1 MNERSPEYAD
11 RIAAAGSIETRAE
24 VAARWILAEFDAY
37 YVESRNIPNLAKA
50 AFERRDPA
58 MSLDLSLR
66 RLSVYSI
73 SVHAL
78 ARGLR
83 EALPS
88 AAEDESFWARIEA
101 RYLTL
106 IEGRYE
112 SDIAYA
118 YIHSARRMMY
128 EGMWKPV
135 EYAFLHHREPASE
148 RSTAVRIDFP
158 VAPGGDLAALVDRI
172 LDVPCFERPWR
183 DREGDVRRVAER
195 LRSIFG
201 DGGRRPVAGQDR
213 STSGGGERAP
223 VAEQARSTSGGGE
236 HRPVAG
242 QDRSASDDRGRTHAV
257 ERPWP
262 IAGDGARRPVQ
273 IQMTDAGFFRN
284 RGAYVVGRIVF
295 DDASATP
302 LILALLNHEAG
313 IHVQAVLA
321 GEADAH
327 NLFSSTLANFHVTN
341 SHYHELAAFL
351 HSVMPTRRLGL
362 HYSTIG
368 FNHVGKVAVMN
379 ELREELA
386 AHGEVFTTAVGFR
399 GSVAIGFAAASSD
412 YNLKVI
418 RDVPTAQ
425 YKWGAFPGIGAVL
438 DKYRRV
444 HEIDRTGSMLDN
456 IIYYNL
462 ELDPAWFEPDLLA
475 ELLRDAAESVSLR
488 DDAVILKHLI
498 VQRRVRPL
506 PVFFRDATPEEAREV
521 IVNLGHCIKN
531 NAAAN
536 VFNKDLDA
544 RNYGVSRFRKVY
556 LFDYDALEPLTRV
569 KIRSNADRFDGEDD
583 VPDWFYEDGVVF
595 LPEEIETGF
604 RIHDR
609 GLRRLFRDVHGDLLT
624 TGYWERMQ
632 HDLERGRVPSI
643 RLYPEERKLDPPGWP
658 SAPAGE

>member
-1 MNERSPEYAD
+1 MKDRAGAGHPVRTDMRRPRTTAARYAS
-11 RIAAAGSIETRAE
+11 RIAAAGSAGERSDL
-24 VAARWILAEFDAY
+24 AARWILAEFDAY
-37 YVESRNIPNLAKA
+37 YVESRNIPNLAKS
-50 AFERRDPA
+50 AFEGRDPA
-58 MSLDLSLR
+58 TSLDLSLR
-66 RLSVYSI
+66 RLSVYSV
-73 SVHAL
+73 SVHSL
-78 ARGLR
+78 ARRLR

-88 AAEDESFWARIEA
+88 IVEDEAFWARIEA
-101 RYLTL
+101 RYLAL

-112 SDIAYA
+112 SDIAFA
-118 YIHSARRMMY
+118 YIHSARRMVY
-128 EGMWKPV
+128 EGKWKPV
-135 EYAFLHHREPASE
+135 EYTFLDDAEPASE
-148 RSTAVRIDFP
+148 QAAAVRIDLP
-158 VAPGGDLAALVDRI
+158 IAPGADLAALVDRV
-172 LDVPCFERPWR
+172 LDVPRFEGGWR
-183 DREGDVRRVAER
+183 DREGDVRRVVER
-195 LRSIFG
+195 IESMLGG
-201 DGGRRPVAGQDR
+201 DPRRPANL
-213 STSGGGERAP
+213 
-223 VAEQARSTSGGGE
+223 
-236 HRPVAG
+236 
-242 QDRSASDDRGRTHAV
+242 
-257 ERPWP
+257 
-262 IAGDGARRPVQ
+262 
-273 IQMTDAGFFRN
+273 QMTDAGFFRN
-284 RGAYVVGRIVF
+284 RGAYIVGRIVF
-295 DDASATP
+295 DDTSATP

-313 IHVQAVLA
+313 IYVQAVLA

-341 SHYHELAAFL
+341 NHYHGLAAFL
-351 HSVMPTRRLGL
+351 HTVMPTRRLGL

-386 AHGEVFTTAVGFR
+386 EHREVFATAVGFR
-399 GSVAIGFAAASSD
+399 GSVAIGFAAPSSD

-418 RDVPTAQ
+418 RDTPTDQ
-425 YKWGAFPGIGAVL
+425 YKWGEFPGIGAVL

-462 ELDPAWFEPDLLA
+462 ELDPAWFEPELLA
-475 ELLRDAAESVSLR
+475 ELLRDAGESVSLR

-506 PVFFRDATPEEAREV
+506 PVFLRDATPEETREA

-536 VFNKDLDA
+536 VFNQDLDA
-544 RNYGVSRFRKVY
+544 RNYGVSRFQKVY

-569 KIRSNADRFDGEDD
+569 KIRSNAGRIDGEDD
-583 VPDWFYEDGVVF
+583 VPDWFFEDGVIF

-604 RIHDR
+604 RIRDR

-632 HDLERGRVPSI
+632 DDLERGRVPSI
-643 RLYPEERKLDPPGWP
+643 RLYPEQRKLDHPGWP

>member
-1 MNERSPEYAD
+1 MVATTPSASRRRSRPP
-11 RIAAAGSIETRAE
+11 IGPIL
-24 VAARWILAEFDAY
+24 AARWILAEFDAY
-37 YVESRNIPNLAKA
+37 YVESRTIPNLAKA

-58 MSLDLSLR
+58 TSLDLSLR
-66 RLSVYSI
+66 RLSVYSVG
-73 SVHAL
+73 VHAL
-78 ARGLR
+78 AQRLR
-83 EALPS
+83 TALPS
-88 AAEDESFWARIEA
+88 ATEDESFWERIET

-112 SDIAYA
+112 SDIAFA

-128 EGMWKPV
+128 AGMWKPV
-135 EYAFLHHREPASE
+135 EYAFLHHREPAAE
-148 RSTAVRIDFP
+148 RSAAVRIDFP
-158 VAPGGDLAALVDRI
+158 VTPGRDLSSLVNQV
-172 LDVPCFERPWR
+172 LDVPRFECAWR
-183 DREGDVRRVAER
+183 DREGDVQRVAQR
-195 LRSIFG
+195 LETIL
-201 DGGRRPVAGQDR
+201 DHDQRRPV
-213 STSGGGERAP
+213 E
-223 VAEQARSTSGGGE
+223 
-236 HRPVAG
+236 
-242 QDRSASDDRGRTHAV
+242 
-257 ERPWP
+257 
-262 IAGDGARRPVQ
+262 

-284 RGAYVVGRIVF
+284 RGAYIVGRIVF
-295 DDASATP
+295 DDSGSTP
-302 LILALLNHEAG
+302 VILALLNHEAG
-313 IHVQAVLA
+313 IYVQAVLA

-368 FNHVGKVAVMN
+368 FNHVGKVAVMT

-386 AHGEVFTTAVGFR
+386 EHREVFATAVGFR
-399 GSVAIGFAAASSD
+399 GSVAIGFAAPSSD

-425 YKWGAFPGIGAVL
+425 YKWGEFPGIRAVL

-462 ELDPAWFEPDLLA
+462 ELDPAWFEPGLLD

-498 VQRRVRPL
+498 VQRRVQPL
-506 PVFFRDATPEEAREV
+506 PVFLRDATPEEAREV

-544 RNYGVSRFRKVY
+544 RNYGVSRFQKVY
-556 LFDYDALEPLTRV
+556 LFDYDALEPLTQV
-569 KIRSNADRFDGEDD
+569 KVRSNAERFDGEDD
-583 VPDWFYEDGVVF
+583 VPDWFYEDGVIF
-595 LPEEIETGF
+595 LPDEIESGF

-609 GLRRLFRDVHGDLLT
+609 SMRRLFRTVHGDLLT

-632 HDLERGRVPSI
+632 SDLERGQVPSI
-643 RLYPEERKLDPPGWP
+643 RLYPEQRKLDQPGWP

>member
-1 MNERSPEYAD
+1 MNDRSPDYTD
-11 RIAAAGSIETRAE
+11 LIAAARSIDERTDL
-24 VAARWILAEFDAY
+24 AAHWILDEFDAY

-50 AFERRDPA
+50 AFERLDPA
-58 MSLDLSLR
+58 SSLHLSLR
-66 RLSVYSI
+66 RLSVYSV
-73 SVHAL
+73 SAHAL
-78 ARGLR
+78 ARRLR
-83 EALPS
+83 DALPS
-88 AAEDESFWARIEA
+88 AADDESFWARIEA

-112 SDIAYA
+112 SDLAFA

-148 RSTAVRIDFP
+148 RSAAARVDFS
-158 VAPGGDLAALVDRI
+158 VDPGADPDANLPALVDRI
-172 LDVPCFERPWR
+172 LDVPGFERSWR
-183 DREGDVRRVAER
+183 DREGDVRKVAAR
-195 LRSIFG
+195 LRTIFG
-201 DGGRRPVAGQDR
+201 RNACRPV
-213 STSGGGERAP
+213 E
-223 VAEQARSTSGGGE
+223 
-236 HRPVAG
+236 
-242 QDRSASDDRGRTHAV
+242 
-257 ERPWP
+257 
-262 IAGDGARRPVQ
+262 

-284 RGAYVVGRIVF
+284 RGAYIVGRIVF
-295 DDASATP
+295 DDSSATP

-313 IHVQAVLA
+313 IYVQAVLA
-321 GEADAH
+321 GQADAH

-386 AHGEVFTTAVGFR
+386 EHREVFTTAIGFR
-399 GSVAIGFAAASSD
+399 GSVAIGFAAPSSD

-418 RDVPTAQ
+418 RDVPTEQ
-425 YKWGAFPGIGAVL
+425 YKWGEFPGIRAVL

-462 ELDPAWFEPDLLA
+462 ELDPAWFEPNLLA

-506 PVFFRDATPEEAREV
+506 PVFLQDASPEEAREV

-544 RNYGVSRFRKVY
+544 RNYGVSRFQKVF

-569 KIRSNADRFDGEDD
+569 KVRSNADRFDGEDE
-583 VPDWFYEDGVVF
+583 VPDWFYEDGVIF
-595 LPEEIETGF
+595 LPEEIESGF

-609 GLRRLFRDVHGDLLT
+609 TMRRLFRDVHGDLLT
-624 TGYWERMQ
+624 TDYWEGLQ
-632 HDLERGRVPSI
+632 NDLERGQVPSI
-643 RLYPEERKLDPPGWP
+643 RLYPERRKLDHPGWP

>member
-1 MNERSPEYAD
+1 MNDRSAEYAD
-11 RIAAAGSIETRAE
+11 RIAAATSLGERAE
-24 VAARWILAEFDAY
+24 LAARWILAEFDAY
-37 YVESRNIPNLAKA
+37 YVESRNIPTLAKA
-50 AFERRDPA
+50 AFERLDPA
-58 MSLDLSLR
+58 SSLHLSLR
-66 RLSVYSI
+66 RLSVYSV

-78 ARGLR
+78 ARRLR

-88 AAEDESFWARIEA
+88 AADDESFWERIEA

-106 IEGRYE
+106 IGGRYE
-112 SDIAYA
+112 SDLAFA

-148 RSTAVRIDFP
+148 RSAAARVDFP
-158 VAPGGDLAALVDRI
+158 IDPDANLPVLVDRI
-172 LDVPCFERPWR
+172 LDVPGFERSWR
-183 DREGDVRRVAER
+183 DREGDVQKVAAR
-195 LRSIFG
+195 LRTIIGSNAC
-201 DGGRRPVAGQDR
+201 RPV
-213 STSGGGERAP
+213 E
-223 VAEQARSTSGGGE
+223 
-236 HRPVAG
+236 
-242 QDRSASDDRGRTHAV
+242 
-257 ERPWP
+257 
-262 IAGDGARRPVQ
+262 

-284 RGAYVVGRIVF
+284 RGAYIVGQIVF

-302 LILALLNHEAG
+302 LILALLNHDAG
-313 IHVQAVLA
+313 IYVQAVLS

-341 SHYHELAAFL
+341 THYHELAAFL

-386 AHGEVFTTAVGFR
+386 EHREVLTTAVGFR
-399 GSVAIGFAAASSD
+399 GSVAIGFAAPSSD

-418 RDVPTAQ
+418 RDVPTEQ
-425 YKWGAFPGIGAVL
+425 YKWGEFPGIRAVL

-475 ELLRDAAESVSLR
+475 ELLRDATESVSLR
-488 DDAVILKHLI
+488 DETVILKHLI

-544 RNYGVSRFRKVY
+544 RNYGVSRFHKVY
-556 LFDYDALEPLTRV
+556 LFDYDALEPLTQV
-569 KIRSNADRFDGEDD
+569 KVRSNAERIDGEDD
-583 VPDWFYEDGVVF
+583 IPDWFYEDGVIF
-595 LPEEIETGF
+595 LPEEIESGF

-624 TGYWERMQ
+624 TGYWEGMQ
-632 HDLERGRVPSI
+632 NDLERGRVPGI
-643 RLYPEERKLDPPGWP
+643 RLYPEERKLDHPGWP

>member
-1 MNERSPEYAD
+1 MSWERGIPGGYGVNHPAACHPIPLASVVNDDRSAHYAS
-11 RIAAAGSIETRAE
+11 RIAAAGSADARADL
-24 VAARWILAEFDAY
+24 AARWILAEFDAY
-37 YVESRNIPNLAKA
+37 YVESRNIPNLAKS

-58 MSLDLSLR
+58 TSLDLSRR
-66 RLSVYSI
+66 RLSVYSV
-73 SVHAL
+73 SALAL
-78 ARGLR
+78 ARRLR

-88 AAEDESFWARIEA
+88 VAEDETFWKQIEA
-101 RYLTL
+101 RYLTS

-112 SDIAYA
+112 SDLAFA
-118 YIHSARRMMY
+118 YIHSARRMTY
-128 EGMWKPV
+128 EGRWKPV
-135 EYAFLHHREPASE
+135 EYAFLHHREPESE
-148 RSTAVRIDFP
+148 RSAAVRIDFP
-158 VAPGGDLAALVDRI
+158 IAPGAALAALIDRV
-172 LDVPCFERPWR
+172 LDVPRFERPWR
-183 DREGDVRRVAER
+183 DRDGDVRRVVER
-195 LRSIFG
+195 LESIFG
-201 DGGRRPVAGQDR
+201 DR
-213 STSGGGERAP
+213 T
-223 VAEQARSTSGGGE
+223 
-236 HRPVAG
+236 HRPV
-242 QDRSASDDRGRTHAV
+242 
-257 ERPWP
+257 E
-262 IAGDGARRPVQ
+262 

-295 DDASATP
+295 DDSSAMP
-302 LILALLNHEAG
+302 LILALLNHDAG
-313 IHVQAVLA
+313 IYVQAVLA

-351 HSVMPTRRLGL
+351 HTVMPTRRLGL

-386 AHGEVFTTAVGFR
+386 THGEVFTTAVGFR
-399 GSVAIGFAAASSD
+399 GSVAIGFAAPSSD

-418 RDVPTAQ
+418 RDIPTDQ
-425 YKWGAFPGIGAVL
+425 YKWGEFPGIGAVL

-462 ELDPAWFEPDLLA
+462 ELDPAWFEPELLA
-475 ELLRDAAESVSLR
+475 ELLRDAGESVSLR

-506 PVFFRDATPEEAREV
+506 PVFLRDATPEEAREV

-544 RNYGVSRFRKVY
+544 RNYGVSRFQKVF

-569 KIRSNADRFDGEDD
+569 KVRSNVGRLDGEDD
-583 VPDWFYEDGVVF
+583 VPDWFYEDGVIF
-595 LPEEIETGF
+595 LPEEIESGF

-632 HDLERGRVPSI
+632 HDLDQGQVPSI
-643 RLYPEERKLDPPGWP
+643 RLYPERRKLDHPGWP
-658 SAPAGE
+658 DAPAGE

>member
-1 MNERSPEYAD
+1 MTMSDERAEYAE
-11 RIAAAGSIETRAE
+11 RIAAAGSIDERADL
-24 VAARWILAEFDAY
+24 VARWILAEFDTY
-37 YVESRNIPNLAKA
+37 YVESRNIPNLAKS

-58 MSLDLSLR
+58 ASLDLSLR
-66 RLSVYSI
+66 RLSVYSL

-78 ARGLR
+78 ARRLR

-88 AAEDESFWARIEA
+88 ITEDETFWERIEP
-101 RYLTL
+101 RYLAL

-112 SDIAYA
+112 SDLAFAYV
-118 YIHSARRMMY
+118 HSTRRMVY

-135 EYAFLHHREPASE
+135 EYAFLDHHEPESE
-148 RSTAVRIDFP
+148 RSAAVRADFP
-158 VAPGGDLAALVDRI
+158 LAPGASLAAVIDRM
-172 LDVPCFERPWR
+172 LDIPRFEPPWR
-183 DREGDVRRVAER
+183 DRHGDVRRVVER
-195 LRSIFG
+195 IESIL
-201 DGGRRPVAGQDR
+201 GRVAPRPV
-213 STSGGGERAP
+213 E
-223 VAEQARSTSGGGE
+223 
-236 HRPVAG
+236 
-242 QDRSASDDRGRTHAV
+242 
-257 ERPWP
+257 
-262 IAGDGARRPVQ
+262 

-284 RGAYVVGRIVF
+284 RGAYIVGRILF

-313 IHVQAVLA
+313 IYVQAVLA

-351 HSVMPTRRLGL
+351 HAVMPTRRLGL

-368 FNHVGKVAVMN
+368 FNHVGKVAVMT

-386 AHGEVFTTAVGFR
+386 THREVFTTAIGFR
-399 GSVAIGFAAASSD
+399 GSVAIGFAAPSSD

-418 RDVPTAQ
+418 RDIPTEQ
-425 YKWGAFPGIGAVL
+425 YKWGEFPGIRAVL

-475 ELLRDAAESVSLR
+475 ELLRDARESVSLR

-498 VQRRVRPL
+498 VQRRVSPL
-506 PVFFRDATPEEAREV
+506 PVFLRNATPEEAREV

-544 RNYGVSRFRKVY
+544 RNYGVSRFQKVY
-556 LFDYDALEPLTRV
+556 LFDYDALEPLTQV
-569 KIRSNADRFDGEDD
+569 KVRSNAGRFDGEDD
-583 VPDWFYEDGVVF
+583 VPDWFYEDGVIF
-595 LPEEIETGF
+595 LPEEIESGF

-609 GLRRLFRDVHGDLLT
+609 GMRRLFRDVHGDLMT

-632 HDLERGRVPSI
+632 SDLERGQVPGI
-643 RLYPEERKLDPPGWP
+643 RLYPEQRKLDHPGWP

>member
-1 MNERSPEYAD
+1 MNDRSPDYAGL
-11 RIAAAGSIETRAE
+11 IATAASVDKRADL
-24 VAARWILAEFDAY
+24 AARWILAEFDAY
-37 YVESRNIPNLAKA
+37 YVESRNIPTLAKA
-50 AFERRDPA
+50 AFEGLDPA
-58 MSLDLSLR
+58 SSLHLSLR
-66 RLSVYSI
+66 RLSVYSV
-73 SVHAL
+73 SAHAL
-78 ARGLR
+78 ARRLR
-83 EALPS
+83 DALPL
-88 AAEDESFWARIEA
+88 AAEDESFWERIEA

-112 SDIAYA
+112 SDIAFA
-118 YIHSARRMMY
+118 YIHSARRMMF

-148 RSTAVRIDFP
+148 RSTAVRVDFP
-158 VAPGGDLAALVDRI
+158 LGPGASLPSIVDRI
-172 LDVPCFERPWR
+172 LDVPGFERPWR
-183 DREGDVRRVAER
+183 DREGDVRQVAER
-195 LRSIFG
+195 LQSMFG
-201 DGGRRPVAGQDR
+201 ADERRPV
-213 STSGGGERAP
+213 E
-223 VAEQARSTSGGGE
+223 
-236 HRPVAG
+236 
-242 QDRSASDDRGRTHAV
+242 
-257 ERPWP
+257 
-262 IAGDGARRPVQ
+262 

-284 RGAYVVGRIVF
+284 RGAYIVGRIVF
-295 DDASATP
+295 DDVSATP

-313 IHVQAVLA
+313 IYIQAVLA

-368 FNHVGKVAVMN
+368 FNHVGKVAVMT

-386 AHGEVFTTAVGFR
+386 EHGEVFTTAIGFR
-399 GSVAIGFAAASSD
+399 GSVAIGFAAPSSD

-418 RDVPTAQ
+418 RDVPTEQ
-425 YKWGAFPGIGAVL
+425 YKWGEFPGIRAVL

-462 ELDPAWFEPDLLA
+462 ELDPAWFEPNLLA

-498 VQRRVRPL
+498 IQRRVRPL
-506 PVFFRDATPEEAREV
+506 PVFLQDASQEEAREV

-544 RNYGVSRFRKVY
+544 RNYGVSRFYKVF

-569 KIRSNADRFDGEDD
+569 KVRSNADRFDGEDD
-583 VPDWFYEDGVVF
+583 VPDWFYEDGVIF
-595 LPEEIETGF
+595 LPEEIESGF

-609 GLRRLFRDVHGDLLT
+609 AMRRLFRDVHGDLLT
-624 TGYWERMQ
+624 TGYWEGMQ
-632 HDLERGRVPSI
+632 GDLERGRVPGI
-643 RLYPEERKLDPPGWP
+643 RLYPEERKLDHPGWP

>member
-1 MNERSPEYAD
+1 MPHVPAGDGSAGYPSC
-11 RIAAAGSIETRAE
+11 IAAAGSAGERSDL
-24 VAARWILAEFDAY
+24 AARWILTEFDAY
-37 YVESRNIPNLAKA
+37 YVESRNIPNLAKS

-58 MSLDLSLR
+58 TSLDLSLR
-66 RLSVYSI
+66 RLSVYSV
-73 SVHAL
+73 SVHSL
-78 ARGLR
+78 ARRLR

-88 AAEDESFWARIEA
+88 IVEDEAFWARIEV
-101 RYLTL
+101 RYLAL

-112 SDIAYA
+112 SDIAFA
-118 YIHSARRMMY
+118 YIHSARRVVY

-135 EYAFLHHREPASE
+135 EYAFLDHREPASE
-148 RSTAVRIDFP
+148 RAAAVRIDFP
-158 VAPGGDLAALVDRI
+158 IVSRANLAALVDRV
-172 LDVPCFERPWR
+172 LDIPCFERGWR

-195 LRSIFG
+195 IESLLDG
-201 DGGRRPVAGQDR
+201 DPRRPVKL
-213 STSGGGERAP
+213 
-223 VAEQARSTSGGGE
+223 
-236 HRPVAG
+236 
-242 QDRSASDDRGRTHAV
+242 
-257 ERPWP
+257 
-262 IAGDGARRPVQ
+262 
-273 IQMTDAGFFRN
+273 QMTDAGFFRN

-295 DDASATP
+295 DDAGATP

-341 SHYHELAAFL
+341 AHYHELAAFL
-351 HSVMPTRRLGL
+351 HTVMPTRRLGL

-386 AHGEVFTTAVGFR
+386 EHGEVFTTAVGFR
-399 GSVAIGFAAASSD
+399 GSVAIGFAAPSSD

-418 RDVPTAQ
+418 RDVPTDQ
-425 YKWGAFPGIGAVL
+425 YKWGEFPGIGAVL

-462 ELDPAWFEPDLLA
+462 ELDPAWFEPALLA
-475 ELLRDAAESVSLR
+475 GLLRDARESVSLR

-506 PVFFRDATPEEAREV
+506 PVYLRDAAPEEAREV

-536 VFNKDLDA
+536 VFNQDLDA

-556 LFDYDALEPLTRV
+556 LFDYDALEPLTQV
-569 KIRSNADRFDGEDD
+569 KIRSNAGRFDGEDD
-583 VPDWFYEDGVVF
+583 VPDWFYEDGVIF
-595 LPEEIETGF
+595 LPEEIEAGF
-604 RIHDR
+604 RIPDR
-609 GLRRLFRDVHGDLLT
+609 RLRRLFRDVHGDLLT
-624 TGYWERMQ
+624 TGYWERLQ
-632 HDLERGRVPSI
+632 DDLERGRVPSI
-643 RLYPEERKLDPPGWP
+643 RLYPEQRKLDHPGWP

>member
-1 MNERSPEYAD
+1 MNDRSAEYAD
-11 RIAAAGSIETRAE
+11 RIAAATSLGERAE
-24 VAARWILAEFDAY
+24 LAARWILAEFDAY

-50 AFERRDPA
+50 AFERLDPA
-58 MSLDLSLR
+58 SSLHLSLR
-66 RLSVYSI
+66 RLSVYSV

-78 ARGLR
+78 ARRLR

-88 AAEDESFWARIEA
+88 AADDESFWERIEA

-112 SDIAYA
+112 SDLAFA

-135 EYAFLHHREPASE
+135 EYAFLHHREPVTE
-148 RSTAVRIDFP
+148 RSAAVRIDFS
-158 VAPGGDLAALVDRI
+158 VTPGRDLSALVDRI
-172 LDVPCFERPWR
+172 LDVPRFDCPWR
-183 DREGDVRRVAER
+183 DRKGDVRRVAER
-195 LRSIFG
+195 LESILG
-201 DGGRRPVAGQDR
+201 RDQRRPV
-213 STSGGGERAP
+213 E
-223 VAEQARSTSGGGE
+223 
-236 HRPVAG
+236 
-242 QDRSASDDRGRTHAV
+242 
-257 ERPWP
+257 
-262 IAGDGARRPVQ
+262 

-284 RGAYVVGRIVF
+284 RGAYIVGQIVF

-302 LILALLNHEAG
+302 LILALLNHDAG
-313 IHVQAVLA
+313 VYVHAVLS

-386 AHGEVFTTAVGFR
+386 EHREVLTTAVGFR
-399 GSVAIGFAAASSD
+399 GSVAIGFAAPSSD

-418 RDVPTAQ
+418 RDVPTEQ
-425 YKWGAFPGIGAVL
+425 YKWGEFPGIRAVL

-475 ELLRDAAESVSLR
+475 ELLRDATESVSLR
-488 DDAVILKHLI
+488 DETVILKHLI

-506 PVFFRDATPEEAREV
+506 PIFFRDATPEEAREV

-544 RNYGVSRFRKVY
+544 RNYGVSRFHKVY
-556 LFDYDALEPLTRV
+556 LFDYDALEPLTQV
-569 KIRSNADRFDGEDD
+569 KVRSNAERIDGEDD
-583 VPDWFYEDGVVF
+583 IPDWFYEDGVIF
-595 LPEEIETGF
+595 LPEEIESGF

-624 TGYWERMQ
+624 TGYWEGMQ
-632 HDLERGRVPSI
+632 NDLERGRVPGI
-643 RLYPEERKLDPPGWP
+643 RLYPEERKLDHPGWP

>member
-1 MNERSPEYAD
+1 MPHVPAGDGSAGYPSC
-11 RIAAAGSIETRAE
+11 IAAAGSAGERSDL
-24 VAARWILAEFDAY
+24 AARWILTEFDAY
-37 YVESRNIPNLAKA
+37 YVESRNIPNLAKS

-58 MSLDLSLR
+58 TSLDLSLR
-66 RLSVYSI
+66 RLSVYSV
-73 SVHAL
+73 SVHSL
-78 ARGLR
+78 ARRLR

-88 AAEDESFWARIEA
+88 IVEDEAFWARIEV
-101 RYLTL
+101 RYLAL

-112 SDIAYA
+112 SDIAFA
-118 YIHSARRMMY
+118 YIHSARRVVY

-135 EYAFLHHREPASE
+135 EYAFLDHREPASE
-148 RSTAVRIDFP
+148 RAAAVRIDFP
-158 VAPGGDLAALVDRI
+158 IASRANLAALVDRV
-172 LDVPCFERPWR
+172 LDIPCFERGWR

-195 LRSIFG
+195 IESLLDG
-201 DGGRRPVAGQDR
+201 DPRRPVKL
-213 STSGGGERAP
+213 
-223 VAEQARSTSGGGE
+223 
-236 HRPVAG
+236 
-242 QDRSASDDRGRTHAV
+242 
-257 ERPWP
+257 
-262 IAGDGARRPVQ
+262 
-273 IQMTDAGFFRN
+273 QMTDAGFFRN

-295 DDASATP
+295 DDAGATP

-341 SHYHELAAFL
+341 AHYHELAAFL
-351 HSVMPTRRLGL
+351 HTVMPTRRLGL

-386 AHGEVFTTAVGFR
+386 EHGEVFTTAVGFR
-399 GSVAIGFAAASSD
+399 GSVAIGFAAPSSD

-418 RDVPTAQ
+418 RDVPTDQ
-425 YKWGAFPGIGAVL
+425 YKWGEFPGIGAVL

-462 ELDPAWFEPDLLA
+462 ELDPAWFEPALLA
-475 ELLRDAAESVSLR
+475 GLLRDARESVSLR

-506 PVFFRDATPEEAREV
+506 PVYLRDAAPEEAREV

-536 VFNKDLDA
+536 VFNQDLDA

-556 LFDYDALEPLTRV
+556 LFDYDALEPLTQVR
-569 KIRSNADRFDGEDD
+569 IRSNAGRFDGEDD
-583 VPDWFYEDGVVF
+583 VPDWFYEDGVIF
-595 LPEEIETGF
+595 LPEEIEAGF
-604 RIHDR
+604 RIPDR
-609 GLRRLFRDVHGDLLT
+609 RLRRLFRDVHGDLLT

-632 HDLERGRVPSI
+632 DDLERGRVPSI
-643 RLYPEERKLDPPGWP
+643 RLYPEQRKLDHPGWP

>member
-1 MNERSPEYAD
+1 MNNGPSARYAS
-11 RIAAAGSIETRAE
+11 RIAAAGSAGERSDL
-24 VAARWILAEFDAY
+24 AARWILAEFDAY
-37 YVESRNIPNLAKA
+37 YVESRNIPNLAKS

-58 MSLDLSLR
+58 ASLDLSLR

-73 SVHAL
+73 SVHSL
-78 ARGLR
+78 ARRLR

-88 AAEDESFWARIEA
+88 IVDDEAFWARIEA
-101 RYLTL
+101 RYLAL
-106 IEGRYE
+106 IERHYE
-112 SDIAYA
+112 SDIAFA
-118 YIHSARRMMY
+118 YIHSTRRMVY

-135 EYAFLHHREPASE
+135 EYAFLDHHEPANE
-148 RSTAVRIDFP
+148 RAAAVRLDFP
-158 VAPGGDLAALVDRI
+158 VAPGTDLAALIDRV
-172 LDVPCFERPWR
+172 LDVPRFEGGWR

-195 LRSIFG
+195 IESMLSG
-201 DGGRRPVAGQDR
+201 DPRRPVKL
-213 STSGGGERAP
+213 
-223 VAEQARSTSGGGE
+223 
-236 HRPVAG
+236 
-242 QDRSASDDRGRTHAV
+242 
-257 ERPWP
+257 
-262 IAGDGARRPVQ
+262 
-273 IQMTDAGFFRN
+273 QMTDAGFFRN

-295 DDASATP
+295 DDGSATP

-313 IHVQAVLA
+313 IYVQAVLA

-341 SHYHELAAFL
+341 PHYHELAAFL
-351 HSVMPTRRLGL
+351 HTVMPTRRLGL

-386 AHGEVFTTAVGFR
+386 THREVFTTAVGFR
-399 GSVAIGFAAASSD
+399 GSVAIGFAAPSSD

-418 RDVPTAQ
+418 RDVPTDQ
-425 YKWGAFPGIGAVL
+425 YKWGEFPGIGAVL

-462 ELDPAWFEPDLLA
+462 ELDPAWFEPDLLG
-475 ELLRDAAESVSLR
+475 ELLRDAGESVSLR
-488 DDAVILKHLI
+488 DDAVIMKHLI
-498 VQRRVRPL
+498 IQRRVRPL
-506 PVFFRDATPEEAREV
+506 PVFLRDAAPEAACEA

-536 VFNKDLDA
+536 VFNQDLDA
-544 RNYGVSRFRKVY
+544 RNYGVSRFHKVY
-556 LFDYDALEPLTRV
+556 LFDYDALEPLTSV
-569 KIRSNADRFDGEDD
+569 KIRSNAEREDGEDD

-595 LPEEIETGF
+595 LPEEIESGF

-624 TGYWERMQ
+624 AGYWERMQ
-632 HDLERGRVPSI
+632 DDLDRGRVPGI
-643 RLYPEERKLDPPGWP
+643 RLYPEQRKLDHPGWP
-658 SAPAGE
+658 DAPAGE

>member
-1 MNERSPEYAD
+1 MNDRSPDYAD
-11 RIAAAGSIETRAE
+11 LIAAAGSIEERTDL
-24 VAARWILAEFDAY
+24 AARWILAEFDAY

-58 MSLDLSLR
+58 TSLDLSLR

-73 SVHAL
+73 SAHAL
-78 ARGLR
+78 ARRLR
-83 EALPS
+83 NALPS
-88 AAEDESFWARIEA
+88 AAEDESSWERIEA
-101 RYLTL
+101 GYLNL

-112 SDIAYA
+112 SDIAFA
-118 YIHSARRMMY
+118 YIHSVRRMMY

-135 EYAFLHHREPASE
+135 EYAFLHHREPETE
-148 RSTAVRIDFP
+148 RSAAVRIDFP
-158 VAPGGDLAALVDRI
+158 ITPNRDLAALVDQV
-172 LDVPCFERPWR
+172 LDVPSFEQPWR
-183 DREGDVRRVAER
+183 DREGDVGRVADR
-195 LRSIFG
+195 LRSILG
-201 DGGRRPVAGQDR
+201 SHERQPV
-213 STSGGGERAP
+213 E
-223 VAEQARSTSGGGE
+223 
-236 HRPVAG
+236 
-242 QDRSASDDRGRTHAV
+242 
-257 ERPWP
+257 
-262 IAGDGARRPVQ
+262 
-273 IQMTDAGFFRN
+273 IQMTDAAFFRN

-295 DDASATP
+295 DDSSATP

-313 IHVQAVLA
+313 IYVQAVLA

-386 AHGEVFTTAVGFR
+386 EHREVFTTAIGFR
-399 GSVAIGFAAASSD
+399 GSVAIGFAAPSSD

-418 RDVPTAQ
+418 RDVPTEQ
-425 YKWGAFPGIGAVL
+425 YKWGEFPGIRAVL

-462 ELDPAWFEPDLLA
+462 ELDPAWFEPNLLA

-506 PVFFRDATPEEAREV
+506 PVFLQDASPEEAREV

-544 RNYGVSRFRKVY
+544 RNYGVSRFQKVF

-569 KIRSNADRFDGEDD
+569 KVRSNADRFDGEDD
-583 VPDWFYEDGVVF
+583 VPDWFYEDGVIF
-595 LPEEIETGF
+595 LPEEIESGF

-609 GLRRLFRDVHGDLLT
+609 AMRRLFRDVHGDLLT
-624 TGYWERMQ
+624 TGYWEGLQ
-632 HDLERGRVPSI
+632 NDLERGRVPSI
-643 RLYPEERKLDPPGWP
+643 RLYPEERKLDHPGWP

>member
-1 MNERSPEYAD
+1 MSWERGIPGGYGVNHPAACHPHSSFQRRERRRSAHYAS
-11 RIAAAGSIETRAE
+11 RIAAAGSADARADL
-24 VAARWILAEFDAY
+24 AARWILAEFDAY
-37 YVESRNIPNLAKA
+37 YVESRNIPNLAKS

-58 MSLDLSLR
+58 TSLDLSRR
-66 RLSVYSI
+66 RLSVYSV
-73 SVHAL
+73 SALAL
-78 ARGLR
+78 ARRLR

-88 AAEDESFWARIEA
+88 VAEDETFWKQIEA
-101 RYLTL
+101 RYLTS

-112 SDIAYA
+112 SDLAFA
-118 YIHSARRMMY
+118 YIHSARRMTY
-128 EGMWKPV
+128 EGRWKPV
-135 EYAFLHHREPASE
+135 EYAFLHHREPESE
-148 RSTAVRIDFP
+148 RSAAVRIDFP
-158 VAPGGDLAALVDRI
+158 IAPGAALAALIDRV
-172 LDVPCFERPWR
+172 LDVPRFERPWR
-183 DREGDVRRVAER
+183 DRDGDVRRVVER
-195 LRSIFG
+195 LESIFG
-201 DGGRRPVAGQDR
+201 DR
-213 STSGGGERAP
+213 
-223 VAEQARSTSGGGE
+223 
-236 HRPVAG
+236 
-242 QDRSASDDRGRTHAV
+242 
-257 ERPWP
+257 
-262 IAGDGARRPVQ
+262 ARRPVE

-295 DDASATP
+295 DDSSAMP
-302 LILALLNHEAG
+302 LILALLNHDAG
-313 IHVQAVLA
+313 IYVQAVLA

-351 HSVMPTRRLGL
+351 HTVMPTRRLGL

-386 AHGEVFTTAVGFR
+386 THGEVFTTAVGFR
-399 GSVAIGFAAASSD
+399 GSVAIGFAAPSSD

-418 RDVPTAQ
+418 RDIPTDQ
-425 YKWGAFPGIGAVL
+425 YKWGEFPGIGAVL

-462 ELDPAWFEPDLLA
+462 ELDPAWFEPELLA
-475 ELLRDAAESVSLR
+475 ELLRDAGESVSLR

-506 PVFFRDATPEEAREV
+506 PVFLRDATPEEAREV

-544 RNYGVSRFRKVY
+544 RNYGVSRFQKVF

-569 KIRSNADRFDGEDD
+569 KVRSNVGRFDGEDD
-583 VPDWFYEDGVVF
+583 VPDWFYEDGVIF
-595 LPEEIETGF
+595 LPEEIEAGF

-624 TGYWERMQ
+624 TGYWERLQ
-632 HDLERGRVPSI
+632 HDLDQGQVPSI
-643 RLYPEERKLDPPGWP
+643 RLYPERRKLDHPGWP
-658 SAPAGE
+658 DAPAGE

>member
-1 MNERSPEYAD
+1 MNVRYAEYAS
-11 RIAAAGSIETRAE
+11 RIEAAGSIDERSGL
-24 VAARWILAEFDAY
+24 AARWILAEFDAY
-37 YVESRNIPNLAKA
+37 YVESRSIPSLAKS
-50 AFERRDPA
+50 AFEQRDPA

-66 RLSVYSI
+66 RLSVYSV
-73 SVHAL
+73 SAHAL
-78 ARGLR
+78 ARRLR
-83 EALPS
+83 AALPEV
-88 AAEDESFWARIEA
+88 AEDETFWARLEA
-101 RYLTL
+101 RYLAL

-112 SDIAYA
+112 SDLAFA
-118 YIHSARRMMY
+118 YIHSARRMVY

-135 EYAFLHHREPASE
+135 EYMFLHHREPASE
-148 RSTAVRIDFP
+148 RSAAVRIDFP
-158 VAPGGDLAALVDRI
+158 IAPGADLAVLVDRV
-172 LDVPCFERPWR
+172 LAVPRFERRWR
-183 DREGDVRRVAER
+183 DRAGDVRRVVER
-195 LRSIFG
+195 LQSIFS
-201 DGGRRPVAGQDR
+201 GGERRPV
-213 STSGGGERAP
+213 E
-223 VAEQARSTSGGGE
+223 
-236 HRPVAG
+236 
-242 QDRSASDDRGRTHAV
+242 
-257 ERPWP
+257 
-262 IAGDGARRPVQ
+262 

-284 RGAYVVGRIVF
+284 RGAYIVGRIVF
-295 DDASATP
+295 DDSSATP
-302 LILALLNHEAG
+302 LILALLNHDAG
-313 IHVQAVLA
+313 IYVQAVLA

-341 SHYHELAAFL
+341 NHYHELAAFL

-386 AHGEVFTTAVGFR
+386 THREVFTTAVGFR
-399 GSVAIGFAAASSD
+399 GSVAIGFAAPSSD

-418 RDVPTAQ
+418 RDIPTEQ
-425 YKWGAFPGIGAVL
+425 YKWGEFPGIRAVL

-456 IIYYNL
+456 IIYFNL
-462 ELDPAWFEPDLLA
+462 ELDPAWFEPGLLA

-488 DDAVILKHLI
+488 DDTVILKHLI

-544 RNYGVSRFRKVY
+544 RNYGVSRFHKVY

-569 KIRSNADRFDGEDD
+569 KVRSNAERIDGEDD
-583 VPDWFYEDGVVF
+583 VPDWFYEDGVIF
-595 LPEEIETGF
+595 LPEEIESGF
-604 RIHDR
+604 RLHER

-632 HDLERGRVPSI
+632 DDLERGQVPSI
-643 RLYPEERKLDPPGWP
+643 RLYPEQRKLDHPGWP
-658 SAPAGE
+658 STPAGE

>member
-1 MNERSPEYAD
+1 MYARTRDTVSEQRADYASP
-11 RIAAAGSIETRAE
+11 IAAAGSVDQR
-24 VAARWILAEFDAY
+24 VDLAARWILAEFDAY
-37 YVESRNIPNLAKA
+37 YVESRNIPNSAKA

-58 MSLDLSLR
+58 TSLDLSLR
-66 RLSVYSI
+66 RLSVYSV
-73 SVHAL
+73 SAHAL
-78 ARGLR
+78 ARRLR
-83 EALPS
+83 ETLPS
-88 AAEDESFWARIEA
+88 AAEDETFWERIET

-112 SDIAYA
+112 SDLAFA

-148 RSTAVRIDFP
+148 RSAAVRVDFAI
-158 VAPGGDLAALVDRI
+158 APGADLAALIDCI
-172 LDVPCFERPWR
+172 LSVPRFERRWR
-183 DREGDVRRVAER
+183 DRPGDVQRVAER
-195 LRSIFG
+195 LESIF
-201 DGGRRPVAGQDR
+201 
-213 STSGGGERAP
+213 SS
-223 VAEQARSTSGGGE
+223 
-236 HRPVAG
+236 
-242 QDRSASDDRGRTHAV
+242 
-257 ERPWP
+257 
-262 IAGDGARRPVQ
+262 GARRPAE
-273 IQMTDAGFFRN
+273 IQMTDAGFYRN
-284 RGAYVVGRIVF
+284 RGAYIVGRIVF
-295 DDASATP
+295 DDWSATP
-302 LILALLNHEAG
+302 LILALLNHDAG
-313 IHVQAVLA
+313 IYVQAVLA

-351 HSVMPTRRLGL
+351 HTVMPTRRLGL

-386 AHGEVFTTAVGFR
+386 TRREVFATAVGFR
-399 GSVAIGFAAASSD
+399 GSVAIGFAAPSSD

-418 RDVPTAQ
+418 RDVPTDQ
-425 YKWGAFPGIGAVL
+425 YKWGEYPGTRAVL

-462 ELDPAWFEPDLLA
+462 ELDPAWFEPDLLT
-475 ELLRDAAESVSLR
+475 ELLRDAGESVSLR

-506 PVFFRDATPEEAREV
+506 PVFLQDATPEEAREV

-569 KIRSNADRFDGEDD
+569 KIRSNAGRVDGEDD
-583 VPDWFYEDGVVF
+583 VPDWFYEDGVIF
-595 LPEEIETGF
+595 LPEEIESGF

-609 GLRRLFRDVHGDLLT
+609 RLRRLFRDVHGDLLT
-624 TGYWERMQ
+624 TGYWEQLQ
-632 HDLERGRVPSI
+632 HDLDRGRVPSI
-643 RLYPEERKLDPPGWP
+643 RLYPEQRKLDHPGWP
-658 SAPAGE
+658 GAPAGE

>member
-1 MNERSPEYAD
+1 MSDRCPDYAD
-11 RIAAAGSIETRAE
+11 LIAAAASIDERTNL
-24 VAARWILAEFDAY
+24 AARWILAEFDAY

-50 AFERRDPA
+50 AFERLDPA
-58 MSLDLSLR
+58 SSLDLSLR
-66 RLSVYSI
+66 RLSVYSV

-78 ARGLR
+78 ARRLR
-83 EALPS
+83 DALLP
-88 AAEDESFWARIEA
+88 AADDESFWERIEA

-112 SDIAYA
+112 SDLAFA

-148 RSTAVRIDFP
+148 RSAAARVDFP
-158 VAPGGDLAALVDRI
+158 VDPGANLPALVDRI
-172 LDVPCFERPWR
+172 LDVPGLERPWR
-183 DREGDVRRVAER
+183 DREGDVRKVAAR
-195 LRSIFG
+195 LRTIFG
-201 DGGRRPVAGQDR
+201 RNACRP
-213 STSGGGERAP
+213 
-223 VAEQARSTSGGGE
+223 AE
-236 HRPVAG
+236 
-242 QDRSASDDRGRTHAV
+242 
-257 ERPWP
+257 
-262 IAGDGARRPVQ
+262 

-284 RGAYVVGRIVF
+284 RGAYIVGQVVF
-295 DDASATP
+295 DDSSATP

-313 IHVQAVLA
+313 IYVQAVLA

-386 AHGEVFTTAVGFR
+386 EHREVFTTAIGFR
-399 GSVAIGFAAASSD
+399 GSVAIGFAAPSSD

-418 RDVPTAQ
+418 RDVPTEQ
-425 YKWGAFPGIGAVL
+425 YKWGEFPGIRAVL

-462 ELDPAWFEPDLLA
+462 ELDPAWFEPNLLA

-506 PVFFRDATPEEAREV
+506 PVFLQDASPEEAGEV

-544 RNYGVSRFRKVY
+544 RNYGVSRFHKVF

-569 KIRSNADRFDGEDD
+569 KVRSNADRFEGEDD
-583 VPDWFYEDGVVF
+583 VPDWFYEDGVIF
-595 LPEEIETGF
+595 LPEEIESGF

-609 GLRRLFRDVHGDLLT
+609 TMRRLFRDVHGDLLT
-624 TGYWERMQ
+624 TGYWEGLQ
-632 HDLERGRVPSI
+632 SDLERGQVPSI
-643 RLYPEERKLDPPGWP
+643 RLYPEERKLDHPGWP

>member
-1 MNERSPEYAD
+1 MNDRRPDYAD
-11 RIAAAGSIETRAE
+11 RIAAADSTNERTNL
-24 VAARWILAEFDAY
+24 AARWILAEFDAY
-37 YVESRNIPNLAKA
+37 YVESRNIPTLAKS

-58 MSLDLSLR
+58 TSLDLSLR
-66 RLSVYSI
+66 RLSVYSV
-73 SVHAL
+73 SVHTL
-78 ARGLR
+78 ARRLR
-83 EALPS
+83 ESLPS
-88 AAEDESFWARIEA
+88 AAEDETFWERIEA

-112 SDIAYA
+112 SDLAFA

-128 EGMWKPV
+128 EGMWNPV
-135 EYAFLHHREPASE
+135 EYTFLHHREPATE
-148 RSTAVRIDFP
+148 RSAAVRIDFP
-158 VAPGGDLAALVDRI
+158 ITPDRDLAPLVDRI
-172 LDVPCFERPWR
+172 LDVPCFARPWR
-183 DREGDVRRVAER
+183 DRAGDVRLIAER
-195 LRSIFG
+195 LQSIFS
-201 DGGRRPVAGQDR
+201 GR
-213 STSGGGERAP
+213 ERHP
-223 VAEQARSTSGGGE
+223 AE
-236 HRPVAG
+236 
-242 QDRSASDDRGRTHAV
+242 
-257 ERPWP
+257 
-262 IAGDGARRPVQ
+262 

-284 RGAYVVGRIVF
+284 RGAYIVGRIVF
-295 DDASATP
+295 DDSSAMP

-313 IHVQAVLA
+313 IYVQAVLA

-341 SHYHELAAFL
+341 SHYHELVAFL

-386 AHGEVFTTAVGFR
+386 THHEVFTTAVGFR
-399 GSVAIGFAAASSD
+399 GSVAIGFAAPSSD

-418 RDVPTAQ
+418 RDVPTQQ
-425 YKWGAFPGIGAVL
+425 YKWGEFPGIRAVL

-456 IIYYNL
+456 IIYFNL
-462 ELDPAWFEPDLLA
+462 ELDPAWFEPGLLA
-475 ELLRDAAESVSLR
+475 ELLHDAAESVSLR
-488 DDAVILKHLI
+488 DDTVILKHLI

-544 RNYGVSRFRKVY
+544 RNYGVSRFHKVY
-556 LFDYDALEPLTRV
+556 LFDYDALEPLTQV
-569 KIRSNADRFDGEDD
+569 KVRSNAERFDGEDD
-583 VPDWFYEDGVVF
+583 VPDWFYEDGVIF
-595 LPEEIETGF
+595 LPEEIESGF
-604 RIHDR
+604 RIHER

-632 HDLERGRVPSI
+632 NDLERGQVPSI
-643 RLYPEERKLDPPGWP
+643 RLYPEQRKLDHPGWP
-658 SAPAGE
+658 STPAGE

>member
-1 MNERSPEYAD
+1 MNDRRPDYAD
-11 RIAAAGSIETRAE
+11 RIAAARSVDERADL
-24 VAARWILAEFDAY
+24 AARWILAEFDAY
-37 YVESRNIPNLAKA
+37 YVESRSIPNLAKS

-58 MSLDLSLR
+58 TSLDLSLR

-73 SVHAL
+73 SVHTL
-78 ARGLR
+78 ARCLR
-83 EALPS
+83 ESLPS
-88 AAEDESFWARIEA
+88 AAEDETFWERIEA

-112 SDIAYA
+112 SDLAYA

-135 EYAFLHHREPASE
+135 EYTFLHHREPATE
-148 RSTAVRIDFP
+148 RSAAVRIDFS
-158 VAPGGDLAALVDRI
+158 VTSDLDLAPLVDRI
-172 LDVPCFERPWR
+172 LDVPCFARPWR
-183 DREGDVRRVAER
+183 DRAGDVRLITER
-195 LRSIFG
+195 LQSIFG
-201 DGGRRPVAGQDR
+201 GREPHP
-213 STSGGGERAP
+213 TE
-223 VAEQARSTSGGGE
+223 
-236 HRPVAG
+236 
-242 QDRSASDDRGRTHAV
+242 
-257 ERPWP
+257 
-262 IAGDGARRPVQ
+262 

-284 RGAYVVGRIVF
+284 RGAYIVGRIVF
-295 DDASATP
+295 DDSSATP
-302 LILALLNHEAG
+302 LILAFLNHDAG
-313 IHVQAVLA
+313 IYVQAVLA

-379 ELREELA
+379 ELREEIA
-386 AHGEVFTTAVGFR
+386 EHREVFTTAVGFR
-399 GSVAIGFAAASSD
+399 GSVAIGFAAPSSD

-418 RDVPTAQ
+418 RDVPTEQ
-425 YKWGAFPGIGAVL
+425 YKWGDFPGIRAVL

-456 IIYYNL
+456 IIYFNL
-462 ELDPAWFEPDLLA
+462 ELDPAWFEPGLLA

-488 DDAVILKHLI
+488 DDTVILKHLI

-556 LFDYDALEPLTRV
+556 LFDYDALEPLTHV
-569 KIRSNADRFDGEDD
+569 KVRSNADRFDGEDD
-583 VPDWFYEDGVVF
+583 VPDWFYEDGVIF

-632 HDLERGRVPSI
+632 NDLERGQVPSI
-643 RLYPEERKLDPPGWP
+643 RLYPEQRKLDHPGWP

>member
-1 MNERSPEYAD
+1 MNDRSPDYTD
-11 RIAAAGSIETRAE
+11 LIAAARSIDERTDL
-24 VAARWILAEFDAY
+24 AARWILDEFDAY

-50 AFERRDPA
+50 AFERLDPA
-58 MSLDLSLR
+58 SSLHLSLR
-66 RLSVYSI
+66 RLSVYSVT
-73 SVHAL
+73 VHAL
-78 ARGLR
+78 ARRLR

-88 AAEDESFWARIEA
+88 AAEDESFWERIEA

-112 SDIAYA
+112 SDLAFA

-148 RSTAVRIDFP
+148 RSAAARVDFS
-158 VAPGGDLAALVDRI
+158 VDPGADPDANLPALVDRI
-172 LDVPCFERPWR
+172 LDVPGFERSWR
-183 DREGDVRRVAER
+183 DREGDVQKVAAR
-195 LRSIFG
+195 LRTIF
-201 DGGRRPVAGQDR
+201 DGNACRPV
-213 STSGGGERAP
+213 E
-223 VAEQARSTSGGGE
+223 
-236 HRPVAG
+236 
-242 QDRSASDDRGRTHAV
+242 
-257 ERPWP
+257 
-262 IAGDGARRPVQ
+262 

-284 RGAYVVGRIVF
+284 RGAYIVGRIVF
-295 DDASATP
+295 DDSSATP

-313 IHVQAVLA
+313 IYVQAVLA
-321 GEADAH
+321 GQADAH

-386 AHGEVFTTAVGFR
+386 EHREVFTTAIGFR
-399 GSVAIGFAAASSD
+399 GSVAIGFAAPSSD

-418 RDVPTAQ
+418 RDVPTEQ
-425 YKWGAFPGIGAVL
+425 YKWGEFPGIRAVL

-462 ELDPAWFEPDLLA
+462 ELDPAWFEPNLLA

-506 PVFFRDATPEEAREV
+506 PVFLQDASPEEAREV

-544 RNYGVSRFRKVY
+544 RNYGVSRFQKVF

-569 KIRSNADRFDGEDD
+569 KVRSNADRFDGEDD
-583 VPDWFYEDGVVF
+583 VPDWFYEDGVIF
-595 LPEEIETGF
+595 LPEEIESGF

-609 GLRRLFRDVHGDLLT
+609 TMRRLFRDVHGDLLT
-624 TGYWERMQ
+624 IGYWEGMQ
-632 HDLERGRVPSI
+632 SDLERGQVPSI
-643 RLYPEERKLDPPGWP
+643 RLYPEQRKLDHPGWP
-658 SAPAGE
+658 NAPAGE

>member
-1 MNERSPEYAD
+1 MSSPPPGVPAETAAGMNDRSAEYAD
-11 RIAAAGSIETRAE
+11 RIAAADSAVQRTNL
-24 VAARWILAEFDAY
+24 AARWILAEFDAY
-37 YVESRNIPNLAKA
+37 YVESRNIPTLAKS

-58 MSLDLSLR
+58 TSLDLSLR

-73 SVHAL
+73 SVHTL
-78 ARGLR
+78 ARCLR
-83 EALPS
+83 ESLPS
-88 AAEDESFWARIEA
+88 AAEDETFWERIEA

-112 SDIAYA
+112 SDLAFA

-128 EGMWKPV
+128 EGMWNPV
-135 EYAFLHHREPASE
+135 EYTFLHHREPATE
-148 RSTAVRIDFP
+148 RSAAVRIDFP
-158 VAPGGDLAALVDRI
+158 ITPDRDHAPLVDRI
-172 LDVPCFERPWR
+172 LDVPCFARPWR
-183 DREGDVRRVAER
+183 DRAGDVRLIAER
-195 LRSIFG
+195 LQSIFSG
-201 DGGRRPVAGQDR
+201 RERRPV
-213 STSGGGERAP
+213 E
-223 VAEQARSTSGGGE
+223 
-236 HRPVAG
+236 
-242 QDRSASDDRGRTHAV
+242 
-257 ERPWP
+257 
-262 IAGDGARRPVQ
+262 

-284 RGAYVVGRIVF
+284 RGAYIVGRIVF
-295 DDASATP
+295 DDSSATP
-302 LILALLNHEAG
+302 LILALLNHDAG
-313 IHVQAVLA
+313 IYVQAVLA

-327 NLFSSTLANFHVTN
+327 NLFSSTLANFHATN

-379 ELREELA
+379 ELREEIA
-386 AHGEVFTTAVGFR
+386 EHREVFTTAVGFR
-399 GSVAIGFAAASSD
+399 GSVAIGFAAPSSD

-418 RDVPTAQ
+418 RDVPTEQ
-425 YKWGAFPGIGAVL
+425 YKWGDFPGIRAVL

-456 IIYYNL
+456 IIYFNL
-462 ELDPAWFEPDLLA
+462 ELDPAWFEPGLLA

-488 DDAVILKHLI
+488 DDTVILKHLI

-556 LFDYDALEPLTRV
+556 LFDYDALEPLTQV
-569 KIRSNADRFDGEDD
+569 KVRSNVGRFDGEDD
-583 VPDWFYEDGVVF
+583 VPDWFYEDGVIF

-632 HDLERGRVPSI
+632 NDLERGQVPSI
-643 RLYPEERKLDPPGWP
+643 RLYPEQRKLDHPGWP

>member
-1 MNERSPEYAD
+1 MSDRSTQYAE
-11 RIAAAGSIETRAE
+11 RIANAGSVDERTDLAAG
-24 VAARWILAEFDAY
+24 WILAEFEAY

-58 MSLDLSLR
+58 TSLDLSLR

-78 ARGLR
+78 ARRLR

-88 AAEDESFWARIEA
+88 AAEDETFWERIEA

-112 SDIAYA
+112 SDLAFA
-118 YIHSARRMMY
+118 YIHSARRVMY

-135 EYAFLHHREPASE
+135 EYAFLHHREPVSE
-148 RSTAVRIDFP
+148 RSAAVRIDYR
-158 VAPGGDLAALVDRI
+158 VAREGDLGAVVDRI
-172 LDVPCFERPWR
+172 LDVPSFERPWR

-195 LRSIFG
+195 LQSIL
-201 DGGRRPVAGQDR
+201 DGN
-213 STSGGGERAP
+213 
-223 VAEQARSTSGGGE
+223 ARQPLE
-236 HRPVAG
+236 
-242 QDRSASDDRGRTHAV
+242 
-257 ERPWP
+257 
-262 IAGDGARRPVQ
+262 

-284 RGAYVVGRIVF
+284 RGAYIVGRIVF

-302 LILALLNHEAG
+302 LILALLNHETG
-313 IHVQAVLA
+313 IYVQAVLA
-321 GEADAH
+321 GQADAH

-386 AHGEVFTTAVGFR
+386 EHREVFTTAIGFR
-399 GSVAIGFAAASSD
+399 GSVAIGFAAPSSD

-418 RDVPTAQ
+418 RDVPTEQ
-425 YKWGAFPGIGAVL
+425 YKWGEFPGIRAVL

-462 ELDPAWFEPDLLA
+462 ELDPAWFEPELLA
-475 ELLRDAAESVSLR
+475 ELLQDAAESVSLR

-506 PVFFRDATPEEAREV
+506 PVFLGGATPEEAREV
-521 IVNLGHCIKN
+521 LVNLGHCIKN

-544 RNYGVSRFRKVY
+544 RNYGVSRFHKVY
-556 LFDYDALEPLTRV
+556 LFDYDALEPLTSV
-569 KIRSNADRFDGEDD
+569 KVRSNAGRIDGEDD
-583 VPDWFYEDGVVF
+583 VPDWFYEDGVIF
-595 LPEEIETGF
+595 LPEEIESGF

-609 GLRRLFRDVHGDLLT
+609 GLRRLFRDVHGDLMT

-632 HDLERGRVPSI
+632 GDLERGQVPSI
-643 RLYPEERKLDPPGWP
+643 RLYPEKRKLDQPGWP

>member
-1 MNERSPEYAD
+1 MSDRPAEYV
-11 RIAAAGSIETRAE
+11 RRVAAAGSIDERLHLT
-24 VAARWILAEFDAY
+24 ARWILAEFDAY
-37 YVESRNIPNLAKA
+37 YVESRNIPTLAKS

-58 MSLDLSLR
+58 TSLDLSLR
-66 RLSVYSI
+66 RLSVYSV
-73 SVHAL
+73 SVHSF
-78 ARGLR
+78 ARRLR

-88 AAEDESFWARIEA
+88 VAEDETFWARLEA
-101 RYLTL
+101 RYLAL

-112 SDIAYA
+112 SDLAFA
-118 YIHSARRMMY
+118 YIHSARRMVY
-128 EGMWKPV
+128 QGMWKPV
-135 EYAFLHHREPASE
+135 EYAFLHHHEPASE
-148 RSTAVRIDFP
+148 RSAAVRLDFP
-158 VAPGGDLAALVDRI
+158 VAPGADLAALVGRI
-172 LDVPCFERPWR
+172 LDVPRFERGWR
-183 DREGDVRRVAER
+183 DRGGDVQRVAVR
-195 LRSIFG
+195 LESIFSG
-201 DGGRRPVAGQDR
+201 D
-213 STSGGGERAP
+213 
-223 VAEQARSTSGGGE
+223 
-236 HRPVAG
+236 
-242 QDRSASDDRGRTHAV
+242 
-257 ERPWP
+257 
-262 IAGDGARRPVQ
+262 ARRPVE

-284 RGAYVVGRIVF
+284 RGAYIVGRIVF
-295 DDASATP
+295 DDSSATP
-302 LILALLNHEAG
+302 LILALLNHDAG
-313 IHVQAVLA
+313 IYVQAVLA

-327 NLFSSTLANFHVTN
+327 NLFSSTLANFHVTS

-368 FNHVGKVAVMN
+368 FNHVGKVAVIN

-386 AHGEVFTTAVGFR
+386 ARREVFTTAVGFR
-399 GSVAIGFAAASSD
+399 GSVAIGFAAPSSD

-418 RDVPTAQ
+418 RDTPTEQ
-425 YKWGAFPGIGAVL
+425 YKWGEFPGIGAVL

-475 ELLRDAAESVSLR
+475 ELLRDASESVSLR

-506 PVFFRDATPEEAREV
+506 PVFLQNATLEEAREV

-544 RNYGVSRFRKVY
+544 RNYGVSRFHKIY

-569 KIRSNADRFDGEDD
+569 KVRSNVGRFDGEDD
-583 VPDWFYEDGVVF
+583 VPDWFYEDGTIF
-595 LPEEIETGF
+595 LPEEIESGF
-604 RIHDR
+604 RIRDR
-609 GLRRLFRDVHGDLLT
+609 GLRRLFRDVHGDLMT

-632 HDLERGRVPSI
+632 HDLDRGRVPSV
-643 RLYPEERKLDPPGWP
+643 RLYPEQRKIEHPGWP

>member
-1 MNERSPEYAD
+1 MSWERGIPGGYGVNHPAACHPIPLSSVVNDDRSAHYAS
-11 RIAAAGSIETRAE
+11 RIAAAGSADARADL
-24 VAARWILAEFDAY
+24 AARWILAEFDAY
-37 YVESRNIPNLAKA
+37 YVESRNIPNLAKS

-58 MSLDLSLR
+58 TSLDLSRR
-66 RLSVYSI
+66 RLSVYSV
-73 SVHAL
+73 SALAL
-78 ARGLR
+78 ARRLR

-88 AAEDESFWARIEA
+88 VAEDETFWKQIEA
-101 RYLTL
+101 RYLTS

-112 SDIAYA
+112 SDLAFA
-118 YIHSARRMMY
+118 YIHSARRMTY
-128 EGMWKPV
+128 EGRWKPV
-135 EYAFLHHREPASE
+135 EYAFLHHREPESE
-148 RSTAVRIDFP
+148 RSAAVRIDFP
-158 VAPGGDLAALVDRI
+158 IAPGAALTALIDRV
-172 LDVPCFERPWR
+172 LDVPRFERPWR
-183 DREGDVRRVAER
+183 DRDGDVRRVVER
-195 LRSIFG
+195 LESIFG
-201 DGGRRPVAGQDR
+201 DRTRRPV
-213 STSGGGERAP
+213 E
-223 VAEQARSTSGGGE
+223 
-236 HRPVAG
+236 
-242 QDRSASDDRGRTHAV
+242 
-257 ERPWP
+257 
-262 IAGDGARRPVQ
+262 

-295 DDASATP
+295 DDSSAMP
-302 LILALLNHEAG
+302 LILALLNHDAG
-313 IHVQAVLA
+313 IYVQAVLA

-341 SHYHELAAFL
+341 THYHELAAFL
-351 HSVMPTRRLGL
+351 HTVMPTRRLGL

-386 AHGEVFTTAVGFR
+386 THGEVFTTAVGFR
-399 GSVAIGFAAASSD
+399 GSVAIGFAAPSSD

-418 RDVPTAQ
+418 RDIPTDQ
-425 YKWGAFPGIGAVL
+425 YKWGEFPGIGAVL

-462 ELDPAWFEPDLLA
+462 ELDPAWFEPELLA
-475 ELLRDAAESVSLR
+475 ELLRDAGESVSLR

-506 PVFFRDATPEEAREV
+506 PVFLRDATPEEAREV

-544 RNYGVSRFRKVY
+544 RNYGVSRFQKVF

-569 KIRSNADRFDGEDD
+569 KVRSNVGRLDGEDD
-583 VPDWFYEDGVVF
+583 VPDWFYEDGVIF
-595 LPEEIETGF
+595 LPEEIESGF

-632 HDLERGRVPSI
+632 HDLDQGQVPSI
-643 RLYPEERKLDPPGWP
+643 RLYPERRKLDHPGWP
-658 SAPAGE
+658 DAPAGE

>member
-1 MNERSPEYAD
+1 MNDRSAEYAS
-11 RIAAAGSIETRAE
+11 RIEAAGSIDERSGL
-24 VAARWILAEFDAY
+24 AARWILAEFDAY
-37 YVESRNIPNLAKA
+37 YVESRNIPNLAKS
-50 AFERRDPA
+50 AFEQRDPA

-66 RLSVYSI
+66 RLSVYSV
-73 SVHAL
+73 SAHAL
-78 ARGLR
+78 ARRLR
-83 EALPS
+83 AALPEV
-88 AAEDESFWARIEA
+88 AEDETFWARLEA
-101 RYLTL
+101 RYLAL

-112 SDIAYA
+112 SDLAFA
-118 YIHSARRMMY
+118 YIHSARRMVY

-135 EYAFLHHREPASE
+135 EYMFLHHREPASE
-148 RSTAVRIDFP
+148 RSAAVRIDFP
-158 VAPGGDLAALVDRI
+158 IAPGADLAVLVDRV
-172 LDVPCFERPWR
+172 LAVPRFERRWR
-183 DREGDVRRVAER
+183 DRAGDVRLVVER
-195 LRSIFG
+195 LQSIFS
-201 DGGRRPVAGQDR
+201 GGTRRPV
-213 STSGGGERAP
+213 E
-223 VAEQARSTSGGGE
+223 
-236 HRPVAG
+236 
-242 QDRSASDDRGRTHAV
+242 
-257 ERPWP
+257 
-262 IAGDGARRPVQ
+262 

-284 RGAYVVGRIVF
+284 RGAYIVGRIVF
-295 DDASATP
+295 DDSSASP
-302 LILALLNHEAG
+302 LILALLNHDAG
-313 IHVQAVLA
+313 IYVQAVLA

-351 HSVMPTRRLGL
+351 HTVMPTRRLGL

-368 FNHVGKVAVMN
+368 FNHVGKVAVMH

-386 AHGEVFTTAVGFR
+386 THREVFITAVGFR
-399 GSVAIGFAAASSD
+399 GSVAIGFAAPSSD

-418 RDVPTAQ
+418 RDVPTDQ
-425 YKWGAFPGIGAVL
+425 YKWGEFPGIGAVL

-462 ELDPAWFEPDLLA
+462 ELDPAWFEADLLA
-475 ELLRDAAESVSLR
+475 ELLRDAGESVSLR

-506 PVFFRDATPEEAREV
+506 PVFLQDATPEEAREV

-544 RNYGVSRFRKVY
+544 RNYGVSRFQKVY

-569 KIRSNADRFDGEDD
+569 KVRSNAGRFDGEDD
-583 VPDWFYEDGVVF
+583 VPDWFYEDGVIF
-595 LPEEIETGF
+595 LPEEIESGF

-609 GLRRLFRDVHGDLLT
+609 GMRRLFRDVHGDLLT
-624 TGYWERMQ
+624 TGYWERLQ
-632 HDLERGRVPSI
+632 HDLDRGQVPSI
-643 RLYPEERKLDPPGWP
+643 RLYPEQRKLDHPGWP

>member
-1 MNERSPEYAD
+1 MSWERGIPGGYGVNHPAACHPIPLASVVNDDRSAHYAS
-11 RIAAAGSIETRAE
+11 RIAAAGSADARADL
-24 VAARWILAEFDAY
+24 AARWILAEFDAY
-37 YVESRNIPNLAKA
+37 YVESRNIPNLAKS

-58 MSLDLSLR
+58 TSLDLSRR
-66 RLSVYSI
+66 RLSVYSV
-73 SVHAL
+73 SALAL
-78 ARGLR
+78 ARRLR

-88 AAEDESFWARIEA
+88 VAEDETFWKQIEA
-101 RYLTL
+101 RYLTS

-112 SDIAYA
+112 SDLAFA
-118 YIHSARRMMY
+118 YIHSARRMTY
-128 EGMWKPV
+128 EGRWKPV
-135 EYAFLHHREPASE
+135 EYAFLHHREPESE
-148 RSTAVRIDFP
+148 RSAAVRIDFP
-158 VAPGGDLAALVDRI
+158 IAPGAALAALIDRV
-172 LDVPCFERPWR
+172 LDVPRFERPWR
-183 DREGDVRRVAER
+183 DRDGDVRRVVER
-195 LRSIFG
+195 LESIFG
-201 DGGRRPVAGQDR
+201 DR
-213 STSGGGERAP
+213 T
-223 VAEQARSTSGGGE
+223 
-236 HRPVAG
+236 HRPV
-242 QDRSASDDRGRTHAV
+242 
-257 ERPWP
+257 E
-262 IAGDGARRPVQ
+262 

-295 DDASATP
+295 DDSSAMP
-302 LILALLNHEAG
+302 LILALLNHDAG
-313 IHVQAVLA
+313 IYVQAVLA

-351 HSVMPTRRLGL
+351 HTVMPTRRLGL

-386 AHGEVFTTAVGFR
+386 THGVVFTTAVGFR
-399 GSVAIGFAAASSD
+399 GSVAIGFAAPSSD

-418 RDVPTAQ
+418 RDIPTDQ
-425 YKWGAFPGIGAVL
+425 YKWGEFPGIGAVL

-462 ELDPAWFEPDLLA
+462 ELDPAWFEPELLA
-475 ELLRDAAESVSLR
+475 ELLRDAGESVSLR

-506 PVFFRDATPEEAREV
+506 PVFLRDATPEEAREV

-544 RNYGVSRFRKVY
+544 RNYGVSRFQKVF

-569 KIRSNADRFDGEDD
+569 KVRSNVGRFDGEDD
-583 VPDWFYEDGVVF
+583 VPDWFYEDGVIF
-595 LPEEIETGF
+595 LPEEIESGF

-632 HDLERGRVPSI
+632 HDLDQGQVPSI
-643 RLYPEERKLDPPGWP
+643 RLYPERRKLDHPSWP
-658 SAPAGE
+658 DAPAGE

>member
-1 MNERSPEYAD
+1 MTDRSPDYAHL
-11 RIAAAGSIETRAE
+11 IAATRSIDERADL
-24 VAARWILAEFDAY
+24 AARWILAEFDAY
-37 YVESRNIPNLAKA
+37 YVESRIIPNLAKS

-58 MSLDLSLR
+58 TSLDLSLR

-73 SVHAL
+73 TVHAL
-78 ARGLR
+78 ARRLR
-83 EALPS
+83 KALPS
-88 AAEDESFWARIEA
+88 AAEDESFWERIES

-112 SDIAYA
+112 SDIAFA

-135 EYAFLHHREPASE
+135 EYAFLHHHEPVPE
-148 RSTAVRIDFP
+148 RSAAVRIDFP
-158 VAPGGDLAALVDRI
+158 IPPDGDLATLVDRI
-172 LDVPCFERPWR
+172 LDVPRFERPWR

-195 LRSIFG
+195 LQAIC
-201 DGGRRPVAGQDR
+201 DGIKR
-213 STSGGGERAP
+213 
-223 VAEQARSTSGGGE
+223 
-236 HRPVAG
+236 HL
-242 QDRSASDDRGRTHAV
+242 V
-257 ERPWP
+257 E
-262 IAGDGARRPVQ
+262 

-284 RGAYVVGRIVF
+284 RGAYIVGQIVF
-295 DDASATP
+295 NDASATP

-313 IHVQAVLA
+313 IYVQAVLA

-386 AHGEVFTTAVGFR
+386 EHREVFTTAIGFR
-399 GSVAIGFAAASSD
+399 GSVAIGFAAPSSD

-418 RDVPTAQ
+418 RDVPTEQ
-425 YKWGAFPGIGAVL
+425 YKWGEFPGIRAVL

-462 ELDPAWFEPDLLA
+462 ELDPAWFEPELLA
-475 ELLRDAAESVSLR
+475 ELLQDAAESVSLR

-506 PVFFRDATPEEAREV
+506 PVFLRDATPEEAREV
-521 IVNLGHCIKN
+521 LVNLGHCIKN

-544 RNYGVSRFRKVY
+544 RNYGVSRFHKVY
-556 LFDYDALEPLTRV
+556 LFDYDALEPLTSV
-569 KIRSNADRFDGEDD
+569 KIRSTQDASTARTMFPTGSSKTASSSCPRRSSRDSASTT
-583 VPDWFYEDGVVF
+583 VP
-595 LPEEIETGF
+595 
-604 RIHDR
+604 
-609 GLRRLFRDVHGDLLT
+609 
-624 TGYWERMQ
+624 
-632 HDLERGRVPSI
+632 
-643 RLYPEERKLDPPGWP
+643 
-658 SAPAGE
+658 

>member
-1 MNERSPEYAD
+1 MNDRYAEYAS
-11 RIAAAGSIETRAE
+11 RIEAAGSIDERSGL
-24 VAARWILAEFDAY
+24 AARWILAEFDAY
-37 YVESRNIPNLAKA
+37 YVESRSIPNLAKS
-50 AFERRDPA
+50 AFEQRDPA

-66 RLSVYSI
+66 RLSVYSV
-73 SVHAL
+73 SAHAL
-78 ARGLR
+78 ARRLR
-83 EALPS
+83 AALPEV
-88 AAEDESFWARIEA
+88 AEDETFWTRLEA
-101 RYLTL
+101 RYLAL

-112 SDIAYA
+112 SDLAFA
-118 YIHSARRMMY
+118 YIHSARRMVY

-135 EYAFLHHREPASE
+135 EYMFLHHREPASE
-148 RSTAVRIDFP
+148 RSAAVRIDFP
-158 VAPGGDLAALVDRI
+158 IAPGADLAVLVGRV
-172 LDVPCFERPWR
+172 LAVPRFERRWR
-183 DREGDVRRVAER
+183 DRAGDVRRVTER
-195 LRSIFG
+195 LQSIFS
-201 DGGRRPVAGQDR
+201 R
-213 STSGGGERAP
+213 
-223 VAEQARSTSGGGE
+223 
-236 HRPVAG
+236 
-242 QDRSASDDRGRTHAV
+242 
-257 ERPWP
+257 
-262 IAGDGARRPVQ
+262 GARRPVE

-284 RGAYVVGRIVF
+284 RGAYIVGRIVF
-295 DDASATP
+295 DDSSASP
-302 LILALLNHEAG
+302 LILALLNHDAG
-313 IHVQAVLA
+313 IYVQAVLA

-351 HSVMPTRRLGL
+351 HTVMPTRRLGL

-368 FNHVGKVAVMN
+368 FNHVGKVAVMH

-386 AHGEVFTTAVGFR
+386 THREVFITAVGFR
-399 GSVAIGFAAASSD
+399 GSVAIGFAAPSSD

-418 RDVPTAQ
+418 RDVPTDQ
-425 YKWGAFPGIGAVL
+425 YKWGEFPGIGAVL

-462 ELDPAWFEPDLLA
+462 ELDPAWFEADLLA
-475 ELLRDAAESVSLR
+475 ELLRDAGESVSLR

-506 PVFFRDATPEEAREV
+506 PVFLQDATPEEAREV

-544 RNYGVSRFRKVY
+544 RNYGVSRFQKVY

-569 KIRSNADRFDGEDD
+569 KVRSNAGRFDGEDD
-583 VPDWFYEDGVVF
+583 VPDWFYEDGVIF
-595 LPEEIETGF
+595 LPEEIESGF

-609 GLRRLFRDVHGDLLT
+609 GMRRLFRDVHGDLLT
-624 TGYWERMQ
+624 TGYWERLQ
-632 HDLERGRVPSI
+632 HDLDRGQVPSI
-643 RLYPEERKLDPPGWP
+643 RLYPEQRKLDHPGWP

>member
-1 MNERSPEYAD
+1 MHYAS
-11 RIAAAGSIETRAE
+11 RITAAGSVDERAGL
-24 VAARWILAEFDAY
+24 AARWILAEFDAY
-37 YVESRNIPNLAKA
+37 YVESRSIPTLAKS

-58 MSLDLSLR
+58 TSLDLSRR
-66 RLSVYSI
+66 RLSVYSV
-73 SVHAL
+73 SALAL
-78 ARGLR
+78 ARRLR

-88 AAEDESFWARIEA
+88 VAEDETFWKQIEA
-101 RYLTL
+101 RYLTS

-112 SDIAYA
+112 SDLAFA
-118 YIHSARRMMY
+118 YIHSARRMTY
-128 EGMWKPV
+128 EGRWKPV
-135 EYAFLHHREPASE
+135 EYAFLHHREPESE
-148 RSTAVRIDFP
+148 RSAVVRIDFP
-158 VAPGGDLAALVDRI
+158 IAPGSDLAALVDRI
-172 LDVPCFERPWR
+172 LDVPRFERPWR
-183 DREGDVRRVAER
+183 DREGDVRRVVER
-195 LRSIFG
+195 LGSIFR
-201 DGGRRPVAGQDR
+201 GGTGRPV
-213 STSGGGERAP
+213 E
-223 VAEQARSTSGGGE
+223 
-236 HRPVAG
+236 
-242 QDRSASDDRGRTHAV
+242 
-257 ERPWP
+257 
-262 IAGDGARRPVQ
+262 

-295 DDASATP
+295 GDASATP
-302 LILALLNHEAG
+302 LILALLNHDAG
-313 IHVQAVLA
+313 IYVQAVLT

-341 SHYHELAAFL
+341 THYHELAAFL
-351 HSVMPTRRLGL
+351 HTVMPTRRLGL

-386 AHGEVFTTAVGFR
+386 THGEVFTTAVGFR
-399 GSVAIGFAAASSD
+399 GSVAIGFAAPSSD

-418 RDVPTAQ
+418 RDIPTDQ
-425 YKWGAFPGIGAVL
+425 YKWGEFPGIGAVL

-462 ELDPAWFEPDLLA
+462 ELDPAWFEPELLA
-475 ELLRDAAESVSLR
+475 ELLRDAGESVSLR

-506 PVFFRDATPEEAREV
+506 PVFLRDATPEEAREV

-544 RNYGVSRFRKVY
+544 RNYGVSRFQKVF

-569 KIRSNADRFDGEDD
+569 KVRSNVGRFDGEDD
-583 VPDWFYEDGVVF
+583 VPDWFYEDGVIF
-595 LPEEIETGF
+595 LPEEIESGF

-632 HDLERGRVPSI
+632 HDLDQGQVPSI
-643 RLYPEERKLDPPGWP
+643 RLYPERRKLDHPGWP
-658 SAPAGE
+658 DAPAGE

>member
-1 MNERSPEYAD
+1 MNDRSPDYTD
-11 RIAAAGSIETRAE
+11 LIATARSIDERTDL
-24 VAARWILAEFDAY
+24 AARWILDEFDAY

-50 AFERRDPA
+50 AFERLDPA
-58 MSLDLSLR
+58 SSLDLSLR
-66 RLSVYSI
+66 RLSVYSV

-78 ARGLR
+78 ARRLR
-83 EALPS
+83 DALPP
-88 AAEDESFWARIEA
+88 ADDDESFWARIEA

-112 SDIAYA
+112 SDLAFA

-148 RSTAVRIDFP
+148 RSAAARVDFS
-158 VAPGGDLAALVDRI
+158 VDPGADPGANLPALVDRI
-172 LDVPCFERPWR
+172 LDVPGFERSWR
-183 DREGDVRRVAER
+183 DREGDVQKVAAR
-195 LRSIFG
+195 LRTIFG
-201 DGGRRPVAGQDR
+201 GN
-213 STSGGGERAP
+213 
-223 VAEQARSTSGGGE
+223 
-236 HRPVAG
+236 
-242 QDRSASDDRGRTHAV
+242 
-257 ERPWP
+257 
-262 IAGDGARRPVQ
+262 ARRPVE

-284 RGAYVVGRIVF
+284 RGAYIVGRIVF
-295 DDASATP
+295 DDSSATP

-313 IHVQAVLA
+313 IYVQAVLA
-321 GEADAH
+321 GQADAH

-386 AHGEVFTTAVGFR
+386 EHREVFTTAIGFR
-399 GSVAIGFAAASSD
+399 GSVAIGFAAPSSD

-418 RDVPTAQ
+418 RDVPTEQ
-425 YKWGAFPGIGAVL
+425 YKWGEFPGIRAVL

-462 ELDPAWFEPDLLA
+462 ELDPAWFEPNLLA
-475 ELLRDAAESVSLR
+475 ELRRDAAESVSLR

-506 PVFFRDATPEEAREV
+506 PVFLQDASPEEAREV

-544 RNYGVSRFRKVY
+544 RNYGVSRFQKVF

-569 KIRSNADRFDGEDD
+569 KVRSNADRFDGEDD
-583 VPDWFYEDGVVF
+583 VPDWFYEDGVIF
-595 LPEEIETGF
+595 LPEEIESGF

-609 GLRRLFRDVHGDLLT
+609 TMRRLFRDVHGDLLT
-624 TGYWERMQ
+624 TGYWEGLQ
-632 HDLERGRVPSI
+632 NDLEHGRVPSI
-643 RLYPEERKLDPPGWP
+643 RLYPEERKLDHPGWP

>member
-1 MNERSPEYAD
+1 MIPYHPPAPDDGSACYAP
-11 RIAAAGSIETRAE
+11 RVAAASSLDECSE
-24 VAARWILAEFDAY
+24 LVARWILAEFDAY
-37 YVESRNIPNLAKA
+37 YVESRNIPTLAKS

-58 MSLDLSLR
+58 ASLDLSLR
-66 RLSVYSI
+66 RLSVYSV

-78 ARGLR
+78 ARRLR
-83 EALPS
+83 EVLPS
-88 AAEDESFWARIEA
+88 ITEDEASWVRIEA
-101 RYLTL
+101 RYLVL
-106 IEGRYE
+106 IERRYE
-112 SDIAYA
+112 SDIAFA
-118 YIHSARRMMY
+118 YIHSARRMVY

-135 EYAFLHHREPASE
+135 EYAFLDHREPTVKRAA
-148 RSTAVRIDFP
+148 AVRLDFP
-158 VAPGGDLAALVDRI
+158 IAPGADLTPIIDRV
-172 LDVPCFERPWR
+172 LDVPRFERGWR

-195 LRSIFG
+195 IKSMLNG
-201 DGGRRPVAGQDR
+201 DPRRPVKL
-213 STSGGGERAP
+213 
-223 VAEQARSTSGGGE
+223 
-236 HRPVAG
+236 
-242 QDRSASDDRGRTHAV
+242 
-257 ERPWP
+257 
-262 IAGDGARRPVQ
+262 
-273 IQMTDAGFFRN
+273 QMTDAGFFRN

-313 IHVQAVLA
+313 VYVQAVLA

-341 SHYHELAAFL
+341 NHYHELAAFL
-351 HSVMPTRRLGL
+351 HTVMPTRRLGL

-386 AHGEVFTTAVGFR
+386 EHREVFTTAVGFR
-399 GSVAIGFAAASSD
+399 GSVAIGFAAPSSD

-418 RDVPTAQ
+418 RDTPTNQ
-425 YKWGAFPGIGAVL
+425 YKWGEFPGIGAVL

-462 ELDPAWFEPDLLA
+462 ELDPAWFEPELLH
-475 ELLRDAAESVSLR
+475 ELLRDAAESVSLHG
-488 DDAVILKHLI
+488 DTVIMKHLI

-506 PVFFRDATPEEAREV
+506 PVFLRDATPDAAREV

-544 RNYGVSRFRKVY
+544 RNYGVSRFHKVY

-569 KIRSNADRFDGEDD
+569 RIRSNAGRFDGEDD
-583 VPDWFYEDGVVF
+583 IPDWFFEDGVIF
-595 LPEEIETGF
+595 LPEEIESGF
-604 RIHDR
+604 RLRDR
-609 GLRRLFRDVHGDLLT
+609 ALRRLFRDVHGDLLT
-624 TGYWERMQ
+624 TGYWECLQ
-632 HDLERGRVPSI
+632 DDLERGQVPGI
-643 RLYPEERKLDPPGWP
+643 RLYPEQRKLDHPGWP

>member
-1 MNERSPEYAD
+1 MNDRSPDYAD
-11 RIAAAGSIETRAE
+11 LVAAAGSIDERTDL
-24 VAARWILAEFDAY
+24 AARWILAEFDAY
-37 YVESRNIPNLAKA
+37 YVESRAIPNLAKG

-58 MSLDLSLR
+58 TSLDLSLR

-73 SVHAL
+73 SAHAL
-78 ARGLR
+78 ARRLR
-83 EALPS
+83 KALPS
-88 AAEDESFWARIEA
+88 AAEDELFWERIEA
-101 RYLTL
+101 GYLTL

-112 SDIAYA
+112 SDIAFA
-118 YIHSARRMMY
+118 YIHSVRRMMY

-135 EYAFLHHREPASE
+135 EYAFLHHREPATE
-148 RSTAVRIDFP
+148 RSAAVRIDFP
-158 VAPGGDLAALVDRI
+158 VTPKRDLATLVDQV
-172 LDVPCFERPWR
+172 LDVPSFEQPWR
-183 DREGDVRRVAER
+183 DREGDVRRVADR
-195 LRSIFG
+195 LESILG
-201 DGGRRPVAGQDR
+201 CDQRRPV
-213 STSGGGERAP
+213 E
-223 VAEQARSTSGGGE
+223 
-236 HRPVAG
+236 
-242 QDRSASDDRGRTHAV
+242 
-257 ERPWP
+257 
-262 IAGDGARRPVQ
+262 
-273 IQMTDAGFFRN
+273 IQMTDAAFFRN
-284 RGAYVVGRIVF
+284 RGAYIVGRIVF

-313 IHVQAVLA
+313 IYVQAVLA
-321 GEADAH
+321 GQADAH

-386 AHGEVFTTAVGFR
+386 EHGEVFTTAVGFR
-399 GSVAIGFAAASSD
+399 GSVAIGFAAPSSD

-418 RDVPTAQ
+418 RDTPTEQ
-425 YKWGAFPGIGAVL
+425 YKWGEFPGIRAVL

-462 ELDPAWFEPDLLA
+462 ELDPAWFEPNLLA

-498 VQRRVRPL
+498 VQRRMRPL
-506 PVFFRDATPEEAREV
+506 PVFLQDATPEEAREV

-544 RNYGVSRFRKVY
+544 RNYGVSRFHKVF

-569 KIRSNADRFDGEDD
+569 KIRSNVGRIDGEDD
-583 VPDWFYEDGVVF
+583 VPDWFYEDGVIF
-595 LPEEIETGF
+595 LPEEIESGF

-609 GLRRLFRDVHGDLLT
+609 GLRRLFRDVHGDLMT
-624 TGYWERMQ
+624 TGYWEGMQ
-632 HDLERGRVPSI
+632 NDLERGQVPSI
-643 RLYPEERKLDPPGWP
+643 RLYPEERKLDQPGWP

>member
-1 MNERSPEYAD
+1 MNDRSTDYAALTADARSIDERTD
-11 RIAAAGSIETRAE
+11 L
-24 VAARWILAEFDAY
+24 AARWILAEFDAY

-50 AFERRDPA
+50 AFERLDPA
-58 MSLDLSLR
+58 SSLHLSLR
-66 RLSVYSI
+66 RLSVYSV
-73 SVHAL
+73 SAQAL
-78 ARGLR
+78 ARRLR
-83 EALPS
+83 DALPL
-88 AAEDESFWARIEA
+88 AAEDESFWERIEA

-112 SDIAYA
+112 SDIAFA
-118 YIHSARRMMY
+118 YIHSARRMMF

-148 RSTAVRIDFP
+148 RSAGARIDFP
-158 VAPGGDLAALVDRI
+158 VDPRAHDLPALVDRI
-172 LDVPCFERPWR
+172 LDVPGFERPWR
-183 DREGDVRRVAER
+183 DRDGDVRKVAAR
-195 LRSIFG
+195 LQIIL
-201 DGGRRPVAGQDR
+201 GGNARLPV
-213 STSGGGERAP
+213 E
-223 VAEQARSTSGGGE
+223 
-236 HRPVAG
+236 
-242 QDRSASDDRGRTHAV
+242 
-257 ERPWP
+257 
-262 IAGDGARRPVQ
+262 

-284 RGAYVVGRIVF
+284 RGAYIVGQIVF

-313 IHVQAVLA
+313 IYVQAVLA

-386 AHGEVFTTAVGFR
+386 EHSEVFTTAIGFR
-399 GSVAIGFAAASSD
+399 GSVAIGFAAPSSD

-418 RDVPTAQ
+418 RDTPTEQ
-425 YKWGAFPGIGAVL
+425 YKWGEFPGIRAVL

-498 VQRRVRPL
+498 VQRRVQPL
-506 PVFFRDATPEEAREV
+506 PVFLHDATPEEAREV

-544 RNYGVSRFRKVY
+544 RNYGVSRFQKVY

-569 KIRSNADRFDGEDD
+569 KVRSNAGRFDGEDD
-583 VPDWFYEDGVVF
+583 VPDWFYEDGVIF
-595 LPEEIETGF
+595 LPEEIESGF
-604 RIHDR
+604 RIQDR
-609 GLRRLFRDVHGDLLT
+609 AMRRLFRDVHGDLLT
-624 TGYWERMQ
+624 TSYWEGMQ
-632 HDLERGRVPSI
+632 VDLERGQVPSI
-643 RLYPEERKLDPPGWP
+643 RLYPEERKLDQPGWP